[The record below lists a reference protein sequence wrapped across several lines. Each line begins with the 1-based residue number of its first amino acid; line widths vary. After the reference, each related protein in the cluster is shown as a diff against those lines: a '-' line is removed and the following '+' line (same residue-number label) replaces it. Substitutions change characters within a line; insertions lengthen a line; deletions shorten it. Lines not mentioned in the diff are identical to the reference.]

1 MLLEKEGYKSAN
13 NRAFYS
19 MEKSVKALL
28 ALKEK
33 DSKSHMGLLKMFHND
48 YVHETCVFTNEE
60 YAKFQNAGTIRS
72 ASDYDD
78 FYVCSKEDCI
88 KTVEDARYYYQKASD
103 LNIVLYLDLLAH
115 SVEDKAYCNRRYRYA
130 HSRVQHWPQKR

>member
-1 MLLEKEGYKSAN
+1 METSEIISLAKLRLERAKELLDEAEMLLEKEGYKSAN

-33 DSKSHMGLLKMFHND
+33 DAKSHVGLLKMFHND
-48 YVHETCVFTNEE
+48 YVHETCVFTKEE
-60 YAKFQNAGTIRS
+60 YAKFQNAGAIRS

-88 KTVEDARYYYQKASD
+88 RTVEDARYYYQKASD
-103 LNIVLYLDLLAH
+103 YVAEYIT
-115 SVEDKAYCNRRYRYA
+115 SK
-130 HSRVQHWPQKR
+130 